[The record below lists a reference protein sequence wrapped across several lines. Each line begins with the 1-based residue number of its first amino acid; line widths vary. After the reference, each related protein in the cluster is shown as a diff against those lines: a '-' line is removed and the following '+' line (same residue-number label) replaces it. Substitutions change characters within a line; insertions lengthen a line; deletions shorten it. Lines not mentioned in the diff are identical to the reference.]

1 MPMSELPQ
9 PDTLFLDAS
18 KVRFLLTASE
28 PSDDI
33 PYMDIDLEEGDL
45 RSQATLAY
53 DFTKKSWYGAIRQSE
68 TEDGMFDKS
77 ADATKAQMDILLA
90 AIPQERMDRI
100 AELQQYF
107 DENSSFPRALKM

>member
-33 PYMDIDLEEGDL
+33 PHMDIDLEEGDL

-53 DFTKKSWYGAIRQSE
+53 DFTKALSVSPKRK
-68 TEDGMFDKS
+68 TECL
-77 ADATKAQMDILLA
+77 T
-90 AIPQERMDRI
+90 
-100 AELQQYF
+100 
-107 DENSSFPRALKM
+107 